1 VSLLGTMLRAPCH
14 RQAATWGA
22 CASLIKNLSKF
33 LAQRRLPHEALIG
46 FKFRRLPHEALIGF
60 KSRLRNAHHQDA
72 YIPALSSRHRICIF
86 TQPGSWRARAPS
98 SPGASLY
105 RARSNQVSCSLPLA
119 FIGVAREG
127 PFCVCIIMTRE
138 DAISD
143 WPPKRGQCGLR
154 RGAPLQDEAEPVL
167 LLAVL
172 ARSYG
177 FAHAW
182 RR

>member
-1 VSLLGTMLRAPCH
+1 MSLLGTTLRASCH
-14 RQAATWGA
+14 RQAAIWGA
-22 CASLIKNLSKF
+22 CASLSKNLLKF
-33 LAQRRLPHEALIG
+33 LAHRRLS
-46 FKFRRLPHEALIGF
+46 HEALIGF

-72 YIPALSSRHRICIF
+72 YMPARSSRRRICIF
-86 TQPGSWRARAPS
+86 RQPGFWRARVPPS

-105 RARSNQVSCSLPLA
+105 CARSNRVPCGLPMA
-119 FIGVAREG
+119 FIGVAREDH
-127 PFCVCIIMTRE
+127 FCICISMTLE
-138 DAISD
+138 DALSD
-143 WPPKRGQCGLR
+143 RPPKCGQCGLR
-154 RGAPLQDEAEPVL
+154 RGVLLQDEAAPAL